1 MRLTDFMSILF
12 FILFLYIVMHPQIQ
26 LKALANSRLRLI
38 KEIERK
44 NGWRVITLIHRQ
56 EKIGF
61 LGFPVYRYIDI
72 EDSEEVIRAIR
83 STPPNQPIAMI
94 LHTPGGLVL
103 AASQIAMALKRHPG
117 KKIVII
123 PHYAMSG
130 GTLIAL
136 AADEILMDPDAVLGP
151 LDPQIPVGNAVY
163 PAPSVVKVARLKGN
177 NAKDELLV
185 LADVAEKAIT
195 EIQSLIVNL
204 LEDKLG
210 ADKAREVARVLT
222 EGNYTHDYPITVEEV
237 RKLGLNVK
245 TDIPPEVYVL
255 MKLYPQALQ
264 QRPGVEYLPK
274 PPVPFY
280 KKEQKE
286 SS

>member
-1 MRLTDFMSILF
+1 LRLTDFMSILF

>member
-1 MRLTDFMSILF
+1 LTDFMSFLF

-136 AADEILMDPDAVLGP
+136 AADEIFMDPDAVLGP

-195 EIQSLIVNL
+195 EIQSFIVKL

-210 ADKAREVARVLT
+210 ADKAREVAKLLT
-222 EGNYTHDYPITVEEV
+222 EGNYTHDYPITVEEA

-245 TDIPPEVYVL
+245 TDVPPEVYML

-264 QRPGVEYLPK
+264 QRPGVEYLPR

-280 KKEQKE
+280 QKEQRE

>member
-1 MRLTDFMSILF
+1 
-12 FILFLYIVMHPQIQ
+12 
-26 LKALANSRLRLI
+26 
-38 KEIERK
+38 
-44 NGWRVITLIHRQ
+44 
-56 EKIGF
+56 
-61 LGFPVYRYIDI
+61 VYRHIDI

-94 LHTPGGLVL
+94 LHTPGSLVL

-195 EIQSLIVNL
+195 EIQSLIVKL

-210 ADKAREVARVLT
+210 ADKAREVARLLT
-222 EGNYTHDYPITVEEV
+222 EGNYTHDYPITVEEA

-245 TDIPPEVYVL
+245 TDVPPEVYVL

-264 QRPGVEYLPK
+264 QRPGVEYLPR

-280 KKEQKE
+280 QKEQKE

>member
-1 MRLTDFMSILF
+1 LTDLMSILF

-195 EIQSLIVNL
+195 EIQSLIVKL

-210 ADKAREVARVLT
+210 ADKAREVARLLT
-222 EGNYTHDYPITVEEV
+222 EGNYTHDYPITVEEA

-245 TDIPPEVYVL
+245 TDVPPEVYVL

-264 QRPGVEYLPK
+264 QRPGVEYLPR

-280 KKEQKE
+280 QKEQKE